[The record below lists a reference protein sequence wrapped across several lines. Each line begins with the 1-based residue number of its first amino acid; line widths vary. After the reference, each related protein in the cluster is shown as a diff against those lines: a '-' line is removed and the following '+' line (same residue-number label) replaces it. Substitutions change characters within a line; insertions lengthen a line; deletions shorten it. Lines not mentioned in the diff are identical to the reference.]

1 MYTQG
6 NHFSCN
12 RLGALYAHVISKV
25 LLLRE
30 KYDIEVLKMRTHF
43 SDIISVLQQK

>member
-1 MYTQG
+1 MRIIYYTQLLYMYTQG

-12 RLGALYAHVISKV
+12 RLAALYAHVISKL

-30 KYDIEVLKMRTHF
+30 K
-43 SDIISVLQQK
+43 